1 MKTLMITL
9 VIILS
14 IFGNNLLAQNIEGI
28 WQGNLEVQPGKTM
41 LFIFK
46 ISESN
51 KSHFTKLDIPSQG
64 LMNLQPASTTFLDN
78 NLIINASNLGFKFDG
93 MFNEE
98 SGEIKGSFQEG
109 LNIVPLIL
117 IKKIKAEQ
125 VETPKRPQEPSKP
138 YPYLVEEV
146 KIYNSEDHISL
157 AGTLTLPNSS
167 NQYTP
172 VVILI
177 SGSGPQDRDES
188 YMGHKPFLVLADYL
202 TRKGIAVLRYDDRGV
217 GESTG
222 NFETATTADFSN
234 DVLKII
240 EFLKDR
246 TDIDTRNIG
255 LIGHSEGAIIAPKV
269 ANSSQDVSSIVML
282 AGTGILGKKV
292 SLQQA
297 LDYRNFPVQDEEKYR
312 DYIVKAIAI
321 AASDK
326 DVTIVKNELKSF
338 YQDSEVLNSI
348 LPQNINKDEFIENLV
363 KSRTNPWIRYFYN
376 YNPAEEIAKI
386 GIPALALY
394 GSKDTQVPPKYNM
407 KPVKE
412 ALQKSK
418 SGNYEVVLMQG
429 LNHLFQE
436 SKTGQI
442 SEYPEI
448 EETMSPKV
456 LEKISDWILEEI

>member
-1 MKTLMITL
+1 MKTSMITL
-9 VIILS
+9 QLILS
-14 IFGNNLLAQNIEGI
+14 ILTTNLFAQDIEGT

-41 LFIFK
+41 LFIFNFSK
-46 ISESN
+46 N
-51 KSHFTKLDIPSQG
+51 KEGLITRLDIPSQG
-64 LMNLQPASTTFLDN
+64 LKELQPASTTFSEN
-78 NLIINASNLGFKFDG
+78 NLIIDASNLGFKFDG
-93 MFNEE
+93 KWDVK
-98 SGEIKGSFQEG
+98 SGEIKGTFQEG
-109 LNIVPLIL
+109 LNSVVLNLVKEEIVKL
-117 IKKIKAEQ
+117 

-138 YPYLVEEV
+138 YPYLVEDV
-146 KIYNSEDHISL
+146 KIYNAEDDISL
-157 AGTLTLPNSS
+157 AGTFTLPEAF
-167 NQYTP
+167 NQNTP

-177 SGSGPQDRDES
+177 SGSGPQDRDET

-222 NFETATTADFSN
+222 NFEKATTADFSN

-240 EFLKDR
+240 EFLKNR
-246 TDIDTRNIG
+246 TDIDTHNIG

-269 ANSSQDVSSIVML
+269 ANNSKNVSFIVML
-282 AGTGILGKKV
+282 AGTGVLGKQV

-297 LDYRNFPVQDEEKYR
+297 IDYRNFPVEDEEKYKE
-312 DYIVKAIAI
+312 YIEKAINI

-326 DVTIVKNELKSF
+326 DVTMVKNELKSF

-376 YNPAEEIAKI
+376 YNPAEEIGI
-386 GIPALALY
+386 ISIPALALY
-394 GSKDTQVPPKYNM
+394 GSNDTQVPPKYNLQ
-407 KPVKE
+407 PVKE
-412 ALQKSK
+412 ALQKSN
-418 SGNYEVVLMQG
+418 SGNYEVVLMQD

-456 LEKISDWILEEI
+456 LEKISSWILVEI